1 MNFEV
6 DSVSHFA
13 GQAAVGFRVETR
25 SNPESDDGH
34 QGDGG
39 QEVRG
44 ELVVAGCDASK
55 VLEAAEGSFD
65 PPALAV
71 ASFVVDDW
79 GLPA

>member
-1 MNFEV
+1 MSP
-6 DSVSHFA
+6 DP
-13 GQAAVGFRVETR
+13 RVETR

-44 ELVVAGCDASK
+44 ERVVAGCDASK

-65 PPALAV
+65 PPTLAV

-79 GLPA
+79 GLPACSAWGDALLGR